1 MHVDK
6 NKSYLRNKKVI
17 YGLTISTHLG
27 EEKETFIVL

>member
-6 NKSYLRNKKVI
+6 NKSYSRNKEVI

-27 EEKETFIVL
+27 EEKETYTVL